1 MPSKEAE
8 AVNSVHI
15 VGRVGAPAVEKIL
28 PSGDAV
34 VEFRIVVDRS
44 RPRSEK
50 REVDVLEIAVWSYR
64 LRKRALGLHEGEVV
78 EVFGELRRRFWK
90 GASGIASRWQV
101 EASEL
106 SRL

>member
-1 MPSKEAE
+1 MSPREVE
-8 AVNSVHI
+8 AVNSVRI
-15 VGRVGAPAVEKIL
+15 VGRVGAPGVEKIL

-34 VEFRIVVDRS
+34 VEFRVVVDRAK
-44 RPRSEK
+44 PRSEK
-50 REVDVLEIAVWSYR
+50 REVDVLEIAVWSSR

-78 EVFGELRRRFWK
+78 EVVGELRRRFWK
-90 GASGIASRWQV
+90 GATGVASRWQV